1 MTDTNTYQAQANE
14 LSQKLWAIAND
25 LRGQMD
31 ASEFKNYILGVIFYR
46 YLSERTEMYMIDL
59 LKNDDGITY
68 EEAFADEE
76 YRPVVEEWSLS
87 KLGYVIKP
95 ENLFRNLIRKI
106 TKFENDADKFSVED
120 FEKAINDLVGSTMGH
135 ESNKAF
141 DGLFN
146 DMRLQDSRLGET
158 VADRTEMIGRV
169 MVRVSDID
177 FDLQDSQFDV
187 LGTAFMILIGLFASD
202 AGKKGG
208 EFFTP
213 AGPSKLCATLAA
225 LGLDEAKT
233 VGDCTCGSASMLLE
247 VQKHL
252 TTGKV
257 GHFYGQELN
266 ATTYNLSRMNMIM
279 HGIDWQNF
287 DIYKGDTLKDDKYGD
302 IKMTVQVCN
311 PPYSL
316 KWSADKQFEDDP
328 RYSGAGK
335 LAPKGQADLA
345 FVEHMIYHMDEDDGR
360 VAVLLPHGVL
370 FRGGAEETI
379 RKYIIKDLNRL
390 DAVIGLPANL
400 FHGTGIP
407 VCVLVLKCKRN
418 GNAGNILFI
427 DASKE
432 FKAGKN
438 QNVLEQEHI
447 DKIVEAYEKRVDIDK
462 FAHVAEMS
470 EIEENGYNL
479 NIPRYVDTFEEEE
492 PVDLKEVRNR
502 IQKLEIDMKA
512 AIDRAESIWK
522 ELGL

>member
-1 MTDTNTYQAQANE
+1 MAEKNTYQSQANE
-14 LSQKLWAIAND
+14 LSNKLWAIAND
-25 LRGQMD
+25 LRGNMD
-31 ASEFKNYILGVIFYR
+31 SSKFKNYILGIIFYR
-46 YLSERTEMYMIDL
+46 YLSERTESYMNDL
-59 LKNDDGITY
+59 LKNDGITY
-68 EEAFADEE
+68 EEAYADEKF
-76 YRPVVEEWSLS
+76 RPTVEKWSVNS
-87 KLGYVIKP
+87 LGYIMKP
-95 ENLFRNLIRKI
+95 QYLYRNMIEKI
-106 TKFENDADKFSVED
+106 NRHSFSVEEL
-120 FEKAINDLVGSTMGH
+120 EKAISELTGSTVGQ
-135 ESNKAF
+135 ESEQDFK
-141 DGLFN
+141 GLFN
-146 DMRLQDSRLGET
+146 DMKLQDPDLGDAVSE
-158 VADRTEMIGRV
+158 RTELISKV
-169 MVRVSDID
+169 MSRIADID
-177 FDLQDSQFDV
+177 FMLNESQFDV
-187 LGTAFMILIGLFASD
+187 LGTAYMILIGLFASD

-438 QNVLEQEHI
+438 QNVLEQKHI
-447 DKIVEAYEKRVDIDK
+447 DKIVEAYEKRVDVDK

-470 EIEENGYNL
+470 EIVENGYNL

-492 PVDLKEVRNR
+492 PVDLEAARAEIKRLDDETR
-502 IQKLEIDMKA
+502 I
-512 AIDRAESIWK
+512 AIDKVNSILK
-522 ELGL
+522 ELKI

>member
-1 MTDTNTYQAQANE
+1 M
-14 LSQKLWAIAND
+14 
-25 LRGQMD
+25 R
-31 ASEFKNYILGVIFYR
+31 
-46 YLSERTEMYMIDL
+46 ERKAES
-59 LKNDDGITY
+59 
-68 EEAFADEE
+68 
-76 YRPVVEEWSLS
+76 SL
-87 KLGYVIKP
+87 
-95 ENLFRNLIRKI
+95 
-106 TKFENDADKFSVED
+106 
-120 FEKAINDLVGSTMGH
+120 
-135 ESNKAF
+135 
-141 DGLFN
+141 
-146 DMRLQDSRLGET
+146 
-158 VADRTEMIGRV
+158 
-169 MVRVSDID
+169 
-177 FDLQDSQFDV
+177 
-187 LGTAFMILIGLFASD
+187 
-202 AGKKGG
+202 
-208 EFFTP
+208 
-213 AGPSKLCATLAA
+213 

-302 IKMTVQVCN
+302 IKMPVQVCN

-438 QNVLEQEHI
+438 QNVLEQKHI
-447 DKIVEAYEKRVDIDK
+447 DKIVEAYEKRVDVDK

-470 EIEENGYNL
+470 EIVENGYNL

-492 PVDLKEVRNR
+492 PVDLEAARAEIKRLDDETR
-502 IQKLEIDMKA
+502 I
-512 AIDRAESIWK
+512 AIDKVNSILK
-522 ELGL
+522 ELKI

>member
-1 MTDTNTYQAQANE
+1 
-14 LSQKLWAIAND
+14 
-25 LRGQMD
+25 
-31 ASEFKNYILGVIFYR
+31 
-46 YLSERTEMYMIDL
+46 
-59 LKNDDGITY
+59 
-68 EEAFADEE
+68 
-76 YRPVVEEWSLS
+76 
-87 KLGYVIKP
+87 
-95 ENLFRNLIRKI
+95 
-106 TKFENDADKFSVED
+106 
-120 FEKAINDLVGSTMGH
+120 MGH

-187 LGTAFMILIGLFASD
+187 LGTAYMILIGLFASD

-407 VCVLVLKCKRN
+407 VCVLVLKSKRN

-438 QNVLEQEHI
+438 QNVLEQKNI
-447 DKIVEAYEKRVDIDK
+447 DKIVETYAKRVDVDK

-470 EIEENGYNL
+470 EIVENGYNL
-479 NIPRYVDTFEEEE
+479 NIPRYVDKFEDSVIKKLLPVLPMKTFDLDVEQLPENILAIMVECNYFGYTIEYYQSIAERNEDIAVEYIVKNQAEFYNSLEDFSMTKNVLERLLFEQKIPMDNREELFEKYAKTYMTE
-492 PVDLKEVRNR
+492 KIALNMNAEGFKVTKTLFDIAWEILSENQKER
-502 IQKLEIDMKA
+502 LM
-512 AIDRAESIWK
+512 
-522 ELGL
+522 